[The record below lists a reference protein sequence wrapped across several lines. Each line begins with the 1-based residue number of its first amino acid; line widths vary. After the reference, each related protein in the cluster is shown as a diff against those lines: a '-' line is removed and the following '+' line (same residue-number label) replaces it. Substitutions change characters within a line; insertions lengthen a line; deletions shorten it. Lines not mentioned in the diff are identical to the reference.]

1 MLYIGM
7 LFSVF
12 AWHVEDHYLYRYY
25 SYMYSFVS
33 FALYCLVNFFVN
45 IDFIVNLITLLAAL
59 ITIIAEH
66 QKLGMEFLVM
76 QL

>member
-1 MLYIGM
+1 
-7 LFSVF
+7 
-12 AWHVEDHYLYRYY
+12 
-25 SYMYSFVS
+25 MYSFLS

-45 IDFIVNLITLLAAL
+45 IDLIVNLITLLAAL